1 VAEQVTTP
9 NGHEQRWRPLGQA
22 LLDFHRGRAN
32 DQIIVHTDLWN
43 DEPTPVESFY
53 RPDRH
58 RLPELERIA
67 LKLCRGR
74 TLDLGAGAGR
84 HALELQRLGLAVTAV
99 DISPEA
105 VEVMRDRGVVD
116 ARCGDLECVRDE
128 SFETIVLLMHG
139 IGLVGTLEG
148 LATFLS
154 RVGNHLSHDDGQ
166 VIFDSADLGLV
177 MPEQFEDGLEDW
189 RGGGLYPGE
198 VEYRLSYGKLEGESY
213 RWLFVDPVTLA
224 DKADAAGFRAEVV
237 ARGERGSYL
246 ARLRRRSSR
255 V

>member
-1 VAEQVTTP
+1 MAEEVTTP
-9 NGHEQRWRPLGQA
+9 TGHEQRWRPLGRA

-32 DQIIVHTDLWN
+32 DQIIVHTDLWH

-53 RPDRH
+53 RPEGQG
-58 RLPELERIA
+58 LPELERTA
-67 LKLCRGR
+67 LRLCRGR

-84 HALELQRLGLAVTAV
+84 HALELQRLGVAVTAV

-116 ARCGDLECVRDE
+116 ARCGDLECARGE

-148 LATFLS
+148 LANFLS
-154 RVGNHLSHDDGQ
+154 RVGNHLSHDGQ
-166 VIFDSADLGLV
+166 IIFDSADLGLV

-189 RGGGLYPGE
+189 RDGGLYPGE
-198 VEYRLSYGKLEGESY
+198 VEYRLSYGELHGESY
-213 RWLFVDPVTLA
+213 PWLFVDPVTLA
-224 DKADAAGFRAEVV
+224 DRADAAGFRAEVI

-246 ARLRRRSSR
+246 ARLHRRSSR